1 MTLTAPERLEILELV
16 ARLDA
21 CATARDAGAYAEL
34 FAEDGTLT
42 GATGTATG
50 RAEIRDAVS
59 ALWAAEPRETQ
70 HLTLNATIDESGPEP
85 RVTGISS
92 IVTREPTPS
101 VLGSVAISQVVR
113 RTADGWRIASRVSD
127 DAPPPDPAAAAAD
140 PPSERS
146 RPAAR
151 GPLPVRLSAPS
162 AGAVV
167 RAVIILTACAL
178 VLYVFWRV
186 RVVIRLVAIS
196 LFLALALIP
205 VVDALATKIRVP
217 RALIILMVYVVLIVS
232 VAVIGYVVVP
242 SLVKEVGQ
250 LSHDAP
256 RYAADLRQNG
266 TFRHYDNRYH
276 ITTKLVD
283 DARRL
288 PQLLGHLVGPLKD
301 VTVQAASFIGQLVTV
316 LALGFLLLLHGR
328 EYVGLGL
335 SLTGDRQVRYRQ
347 VVTDINKAV
356 ADYVLG
362 NIIISGLATIATWI
376 VLSILGVPYA
386 LSLAFVVGFFDL
398 IPLVGATLGAIV
410 VAVATVGV
418 DFPTATIVWLAFIIV
433 WQRFE
438 DYVIQPLVYGRT
450 LRVNP
455 IVTIVSVL
463 AGAALLGILGA
474 LLAIPTAAAIQI
486 VLREWWANRQHPDP
500 IPTVAA
506 DTTRRRTGTGRPGR
520 LAQPRALDLVSDGL
534 RECVRA
540 REERVM
546 PGIKLDD
553 PGAGSDAPA
562 LHGCGGGEV
571 LGAD

>member
-1 MTLTAPERLEILELV
+1 VTLTAPERLEILELV

-34 FAEDGTLT
+34 FAEDGALT

-92 IVTREPTPS
+92 IVSRGPTPRA
-101 VLGSVAISQVVR
+101 LGSVAVSQVVR
-113 RTADGWRIASRVSD
+113 RTADGWRIASRVTG
-127 DAPPPDPAAAAAD
+127 DAPPPDPAGS
-140 PPSERS
+140 SEGS

-151 GPLPVRLSAPS
+151 GPLSVRLSAPS
-162 AGAVV
+162 PGAVV

-178 VLYVFWRV
+178 VLYVVWRV

-205 VVDALATKIRVP
+205 VVDALATKVRVP

-232 VAVIGYVVVP
+232 TAVIGYVVVP

-256 RYAADLRQNG
+256 RYAADLRQNA

-276 ITTKLVD
+276 ITPKLVD
-283 DARRL
+283 DARLL

-335 SLTGDRQVRYRQ
+335 SLTGDRQERYRQ

-398 IPLVGATLGAIV
+398 ITLVGATLGAIV

-486 VLREWWANRQHPDP
+486 VLREWWANRQNPDP
-500 IPTVAA
+500 TPQL
-506 DTTRRRTGTGRPGR
+506 PPMQ
-520 LAQPRALDLVSDGL
+520 LAGGPVQA
-534 RECVRA
+534 
-540 REERVM
+540 
-546 PGIKLDD
+546 
-553 PGAGSDAPA
+553 APA
-562 LHGCGGGEV
+562 
-571 LGAD
+571 D

>member
-1 MTLTAPERLEILELV
+1 
-16 ARLDA
+16 
-21 CATARDAGAYAEL
+21 
-34 FAEDGTLT
+34 
-42 GATGTATG
+42 
-50 RAEIRDAVS
+50 
-59 ALWAAEPRETQ
+59 
-70 HLTLNATIDESGPEP
+70 
-85 RVTGISS
+85 
-92 IVTREPTPS
+92 
-101 VLGSVAISQVVR
+101 
-113 RTADGWRIASRVSD
+113 
-127 DAPPPDPAAAAAD
+127 
-140 PPSERS
+140 
-146 RPAAR
+146 
-151 GPLPVRLSAPS
+151 
-162 AGAVV
+162 
-167 RAVIILTACAL
+167 VIILTACAL

-196 LFLALALIP
+196 LFVALALIP
-205 VVDALATKIRVP
+205 LVDAVAAKIRVP
-217 RALIILMVYVVLIVS
+217 RALIILIVYVVLIVT

-256 RYAADLRQNG
+256 RYAADLRRNA

-335 SLTGDRQVRYRQ
+335 SLTGDRQKRYRQ

-362 NIIISGLATIATWI
+362 NIVISGLATIATWI

-410 VAVATVGV
+410 VAVATIGV

-486 VLREWWANRQHPDP
+486 VLREWWSNRQHPDP
-500 IPTVAA
+500 TAQSPPVQLAGGRVQAAPT
-506 DTTRRRTGTGRPGR
+506 D
-520 LAQPRALDLVSDGL
+520 
-534 RECVRA
+534 
-540 REERVM
+540 
-546 PGIKLDD
+546 
-553 PGAGSDAPA
+553 
-562 LHGCGGGEV
+562 
-571 LGAD
+571 